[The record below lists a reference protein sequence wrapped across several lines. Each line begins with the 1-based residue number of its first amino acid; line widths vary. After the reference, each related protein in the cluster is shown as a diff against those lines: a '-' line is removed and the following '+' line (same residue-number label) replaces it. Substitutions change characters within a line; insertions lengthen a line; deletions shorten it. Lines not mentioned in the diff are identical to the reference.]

1 MALTEEQKQELLK
14 LQKVLKQYEGILRT
28 SKNPEQ
34 ISRTKK
40 EIKKI
45 QDQIEMIAPGGLS
58 EDIVVSNRSS
68 ASPSV
73 SYVVLKDFPIQ
84 KASPT
89 SDDEDVN
96 LLHTILLAWEK
107 EFLPAQGDSHTK
119 LDFSL
124 SVERD
129 SHYTILENCKRHLK
143 SLTDTIESYH
153 QAGREDLKAQLRD
166 MKQRYTR
173 HFLQEGYQFLKKVKE
188 FWKKVED
195 DINQNGMR
203 CLNKD
208 ETIVFNKKFEQATY
222 FQGKTVREM
231 IKIVNIFLDEAIA
244 ALNIPEFNTPK
255 DIRR

>member
-1 MALTEEQKQELLK
+1 MALTEDQKQEVLK

-28 SKNPEQ
+28 SRNPEQ

-58 EDIVVSNRSS
+58 EDILASSRSNL
-68 ASPSV
+68 PPQP

-84 KASPT
+84 RASPK

-96 LLHTILLAWEK
+96 LLYTVLLAWEN
-107 EFLPAQGDSHTK
+107 EFLPAQSDSHTK

-124 SVERD
+124 GAERD

-143 SLTDTIESYH
+143 SLVDTIESYH
-153 QAGREDLKAQLRD
+153 QTNREDLKAQLRD

-173 HFLQEGYQFLKKVKE
+173 HFLQEGYQFLKKMRD

-195 DINQNGMR
+195 DIRENGMR
-203 CLNKD
+203 CLSKD
-208 ETIVFNKKFEQATY
+208 ETIVFDKRFEQATY
-222 FQGKTVREM
+222 FQGKKVREM
-231 IKIVNIFLDEAIA
+231 VRITNIFLDEAIA
-244 ALNIPEFNTPK
+244 ALNIPEINFK
-255 DIRR
+255 DTRR